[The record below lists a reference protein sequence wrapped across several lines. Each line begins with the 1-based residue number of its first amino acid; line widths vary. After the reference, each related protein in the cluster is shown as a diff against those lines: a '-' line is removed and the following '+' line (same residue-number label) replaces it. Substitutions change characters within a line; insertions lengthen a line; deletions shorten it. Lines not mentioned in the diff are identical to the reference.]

1 MRRTEHLSGGV
12 AWPARDLYLAD
23 DGECPAC
30 RKTFDGVEPT
40 TALVC
45 CATAICRTCL
55 QACLRR
61 AQSDSRFACPL
72 CKEDFVNDPEKCL
85 ERLEAHVEAD
95 SPFAIEML
103 ACMHQQGRLG
113 LAQNSREA
121 ARLFRRAA
129 KLGKP
134 RANVRLGLLKLEGCR
149 GVRQDEAGALA
160 AFLNAAKAGDA
171 YGQYLAGRLLLDAG
185 EARRAIVLWEAAA
198 DQGLGAAAAALGA
211 IHDHGE
217 GVPRSLARAAIWY
230 TEAENHGDEIAA
242 ERLEELRAETRDIFK
257 GMRFV

>member
-1 MRRTEHLSGGV
+1 MIST
-12 AWPARDLYLAD
+12 
-23 DGECPAC
+23 
-30 RKTFDGVEPT
+30 
-40 TALVC
+40 
-45 CATAICRTCL
+45 
-55 QACLRR
+55 Q
-61 AQSDSRFACPL
+61 
-72 CKEDFVNDPEKCL
+72 
-85 ERLEAHVEAD
+85 
-95 SPFAIEML
+95 
-103 ACMHQQGRLG
+103 
-113 LAQNSREA
+113 A

-160 AFLNAAKAGDA
+160 AFLNAAKAGDV

-211 IHDHGE
+211 IHDRGE
-217 GVPRSLARAAIWY
+217 GVTRNLATAAIWY
-230 TEAENHGDEIAA
+230 EVAQASGDEIAA

>member
-1 MRRTEHLSGGV
+1 M
-12 AWPARDLYLAD
+12 
-23 DGECPAC
+23 
-30 RKTFDGVEPT
+30 
-40 TALVC
+40 
-45 CATAICRTCL
+45 
-55 QACLRR
+55 
-61 AQSDSRFACPL
+61 
-72 CKEDFVNDPEKCL
+72 
-85 ERLEAHVEAD
+85 
-95 SPFAIEML
+95 
-103 ACMHQQGRLG
+103 
-113 LAQNSREA
+113 
-121 ARLFRRAA
+121 
-129 KLGKP
+129 
-134 RANVRLGLLKLEGCR
+134 
-149 GVRQDEAGALA
+149 RQDEAGALA